1 MFQFDSFTDRQP
13 FGAVR
18 KATTIHFTAKAD
30 GAVTQA
36 SLIIMPDGRGDQ
48 TETLPMTK
56 SPNGYTV
63 SFAPQTAGLWFYHFE
78 LQTDE
83 GRQRFG
89 AVDGG
94 FGGIGQVYPENADVN
109 SYQLTVVN
117 EFDPVPEWYRHA
129 RFYHIFVDRFNNG
142 NADGHVNAPKAN
154 SFIYGRQ
161 SDRPM
166 YIRGTNGE
174 VLRWDFYGGNLTG
187 IQQKLPLLA
196 ARGINALYL
205 SPIFQARSNHRYD
218 TGDYYAIDEV
228 LGTLHDFKQF
238 LAAAHQLGMHVILDG
253 VFNHVG
259 ADSRYFNAVNEY
271 DDVGAANSLDSP
283 YASWFSFKRFPDD
296 YNSWW
301 GVKDLPAINKDNQDF
316 HNFIA
321 AKKDSV
327 ISYWTDLGVDGWR
340 LDVADE
346 LTDDF
351 IHQIRTT
358 LDQFPDRVLIGEVW
372 EDASNKQAYGK
383 RRQYFEGGE
392 LNAVMNYPL
401 RSMLIDFVNG
411 QLSAA
416 GFVRQLMTLKENY
429 PPNAFAFN
437 FNNIGTHDTARIL
450 TVLNGDRRKLQLIVS
465 LLYWLPGVPCLYYG
479 DEAGLTGGKDPDNR
493 AFYPWGHEDQAI
505 LDMYQIALQTRID
518 QPALAADAAFFPFT
532 FEDSLGFV
540 RQNEAQRWSSWPTP
554 PARLRFYKTRMPS
567 LFRLICGHFCQWEPW
582 CRLEA

>member
-1 MFQFDSFTDRQP
+1 M
-13 FGAVR
+13 
-18 KATTIHFTAKAD
+18 
-30 GAVTQA
+30 
-36 SLIIMPDGRGDQ
+36 
-48 TETLPMTK
+48 
-56 SPNGYTV
+56 
-63 SFAPQTAGLWFYHFE
+63 
-78 LQTDE
+78 
-83 GRQRFG
+83 
-89 AVDGG
+89 
-94 FGGIGQVYPENADVN
+94 
-109 SYQLTVVN
+109 
-117 EFDPVPEWYRHA
+117 
-129 RFYHIFVDRFNNG
+129 
-142 NADGHVNAPKAN
+142 
-154 SFIYGRQ
+154 
-161 SDRPM
+161 
-166 YIRGTNGE
+166 
-174 VLRWDFYGGNLTG
+174 
-187 IQQKLPLLA
+187 
-196 ARGINALYL
+196 
-205 SPIFQARSNHRYD
+205 
-218 TGDYYAIDEV
+218 
-228 LGTLHDFKQF
+228 
-238 LAAAHQLGMHVILDG
+238 
-253 VFNHVG
+253 
-259 ADSRYFNAVNEY
+259 
-271 DDVGAANSLDSP
+271 
-283 YASWFSFKRFPDD
+283 
-296 YNSWW
+296 
-301 GVKDLPAINKDNQDF
+301 
-316 HNFIA
+316 
-321 AKKDSV
+321 

-479 DEAGLTGGKDPDNR
+479 DEAGLIGGKDPDNR

-540 RQNEAQRWSSWPTP
+540 RQNEAQTLVVLANPTCSPQVLQDPNAKLVPANLRSLLPMGTMVP
-554 PARLRFYKTRMPS
+554 PGSVIWQA
-567 LFRLICGHFCQWEPW
+567 I
-582 CRLEA
+582 